1 MSSDTSDRFGDPPS
15 DQGTVGRTEGP
26 TDFGSTKA
34 SAGEVLLRA
43 DHVSKTFPGVR
54 ALDDIH
60 LDILP
65 GEIHALVGENG
76 AGKSSLIKILSGVYQ
91 ADEGARIELMGRVV
105 DEVTPL
111 EAVRS
116 GISVIYQDF
125 SLFPN
130 LTVAEN
136 IAISSELGRGVKVV
150 NWQSMRDLAG
160 RTLDRLGVQLPLE
173 SQLGD
178 LSVARQ
184 QIVAIARALT
194 SDARLLIMDEPT
206 SALSRSE
213 VELLFTIMRSL
224 KASGMSILFVSHK
237 LDELFAIAD
246 RFTVLRDGKYM
257 GTYSRDELDNEKLI
271 SLMVGRKIEY
281 TVYPK
286 RKRTGPILEVKNL
299 SKSGNFIDVSFV
311 LNRGEIL
318 GVTGLVGAGR
328 TEMVQAIYGMNPP
341 DSGSIMLDGAERRIS
356 SPQEAVDLGIG
367 YVPENRLEEGLV
379 LRQSTGNNVA
389 LVALSR
395 LTNAVGAVL
404 RGKRRELVDDSIKKL
419 AIRPADPDLSVS
431 KLSGGNQQR
440 VVLAK
445 WLAQNPKVLIVD
457 EPTNGI
463 DVGAKSEIHRL
474 LRDLADQGMGII
486 LVSSELPEI
495 LAIADRI
502 LVMRRGR
509 INGEFDGAEA
519 TQEQIMSRAILTS
532 KPAAES

>member
-1 MSSDTSDRFGDPPS
+1 M
-15 DQGTVGRTEGP
+15 
-26 TDFGSTKA
+26 
-34 SAGEVLLRA
+34 
-43 DHVSKTFPGVR
+43 
-54 ALDDIH
+54 
-60 LDILP
+60 LP

-91 ADEGARIELMGRVV
+91 ADEGAVIELLGSKMAT
-105 DEVTPL
+105 VTPL
-111 EAVRS
+111 EAVRA
-116 GISVIYQDF
+116 GVSVIYQDF

-136 IAISSELGRGVKVV
+136 IAISSELGRGVKLV
-150 NWQSMRDLAG
+150 NWPAMRDLAS
-160 RTLDRLGVQLPLE
+160 RTLSRLGVDVPIE
-173 SQLGD
+173 TPLGD
-178 LSVARQ
+178 LSVAKQ

-224 KASGMSILFVSHK
+224 KESGMSILFVSHK

-257 GTYSRDELDNEKLI
+257 GTFNRDELDNEKLI

-286 RKRTGPILEVKNL
+286 RKRNEPLLQVRNL
-299 SKSGNFIDVSFV
+299 SKAGNFIDISFV
-311 LNRGEIL
+311 LHRGEIL
-318 GVTGLVGAGR
+318 GITGLVGAGR
-328 TEMVQAIYGMNPP
+328 TEVVQAIYGMNPP
-341 DSGSIMLDGAERRIS
+341 DSGEIILEGKKRAIE
-356 SPQEAVDLGIG
+356 SPQDAVAMGIG

-395 LTNAVGAVL
+395 LTNAVGAIL
-404 RGKRRELVDDSIKKL
+404 RGRRNQLVDDSIKKL
-419 AIRPADPDLSVS
+419 AIKPSDPELAVS

-445 WLAQNPKVLIVD
+445 WLAQNPRVLVVD

-474 LRDLADQGMGII
+474 LRDLADRGMGII

-509 INGEFDGAEA
+509 INGEFDGEDA
-519 TQEQIMSRAILTS
+519 TQEQIMSKAILGAE
-532 KPAAES
+532 AAESSISISENT

>member
-1 MSSDTSDRFGDPPS
+1 MISKSA
-15 DQGTVGRTEGP
+15 DQVGGN
-26 TDFGSTKA
+26 GA
-34 SAGEVLLRA
+34 ALLRVE
-43 DHVSKTFPGVR
+43 HVSKTFPGVR
-54 ALDDIH
+54 ALDNIE
-60 LDILP
+60 LEVLP

-91 ADEGARIELMGRVV
+91 ADEGSRIVLLGNEM
-105 DEVTPL
+105 DTVTPI
-111 EAVRS
+111 EAVRA

-150 NWQSMRDLAG
+150 SWTGMRDLAK
-160 RTLDRLGVQLPLE
+160 RTLERLGVEVPLDTP
-173 SQLGD
+173 LGE

-194 SDARLLIMDEPT
+194 SEARLLIMDEPT

-224 KASGMSILFVSHK
+224 KESGMSILFVSHK

-257 GTYSRDELDNEKLI
+257 GSYRRAELDNEKLI

-286 RKRTGPILEVKNL
+286 RKRSEPVLEVENL
-299 SKSGNFIDVSFV
+299 SKAGNFIDISFV

-318 GVTGLVGAGR
+318 GITGLVGAGR
-328 TEMVQAIYGMNPP
+328 TEVVQAIYGMNPP
-341 DSGSIMLDGAERRIS
+341 DSGRIILNGQEQRIG
-356 SPQEAVDLGIG
+356 SPQDAVSLGIG
-367 YVPENRLEEGLV
+367 YVPENRLEEGLI
-379 LRQSTGNNVA
+379 LGQSTGNNVA

-395 LTNAVGAVL
+395 LTNAIGAIM
-404 RGKRRELVDDSIKKL
+404 RTRRAALVDESISKL
-419 AIRPADPDLSVS
+419 AIRPADPEMLVS

-474 LRDLADQGMGII
+474 LRDLADKGMGII

-509 INGEFDGAEA
+509 INGEFDGEHA
-519 TQEQIMSRAILTS
+519 TQEQIMSRAILS
-532 KPAAES
+532 KEADAPQ